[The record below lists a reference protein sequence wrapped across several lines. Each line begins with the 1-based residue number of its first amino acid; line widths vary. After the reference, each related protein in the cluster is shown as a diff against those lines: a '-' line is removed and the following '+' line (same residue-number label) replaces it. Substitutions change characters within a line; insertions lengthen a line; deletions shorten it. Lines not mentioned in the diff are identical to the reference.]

1 MRVVRSFMLRP
12 VLMTGCSSGIGLA
25 TTTYLAERGVAVY
38 ATVRSDDDRERVGA
52 IANVE
57 AFVCDVTDD
66 G

>member
-1 MRVVRSFMLRP
+1 
-12 VLMTGCSSGIGLA
+12 MTGCSSGIGLA